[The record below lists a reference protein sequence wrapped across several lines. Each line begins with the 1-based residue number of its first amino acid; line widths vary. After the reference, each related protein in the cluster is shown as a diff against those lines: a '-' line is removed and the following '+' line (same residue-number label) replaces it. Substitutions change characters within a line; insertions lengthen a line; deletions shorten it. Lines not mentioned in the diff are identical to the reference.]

1 MAQYNF
7 YIDDE
12 LKEKTEKVLADSGIT
27 GKPKFLEEMVK
38 VYQIHLASKTDI
50 KIDMSA
56 YQNTNEQSKEAI
68 QKAFTHILTTLDYN
82 FSTLQQDKIY
92 IEEEKQTL
100 DSRTEEVK
108 IEVEKLKLEAHEE
121 LKKLTVKNE
130 LEKSTF
136 IEENKKILEENIKN
150 RELLEKS
157 QKELKSLSSIAE
169 QTNNIMQENKELRA
183 NTTELQNN
191 HSLEIDKLKKSH
203 TNLEEQYNTKMDLL
217 RASNEKLQESM
228 NKKDKELFEATH
240 TLTKCKEDLVKY
252 DKKQKEFEEITS
264 KYNQLLGKIEILESL
279 KGKNEL

>member
-1 MAQYNF
+1 
-7 YIDDE
+7 
-12 LKEKTEKVLADSGIT
+12 
-27 GKPKFLEEMVK
+27 
-38 VYQIHLASKTDI
+38 
-50 KIDMSA
+50 
-56 YQNTNEQSKEAI
+56 
-68 QKAFTHILTTLDYN
+68 
-82 FSTLQQDKIY
+82 
-92 IEEEKQTL
+92 
-100 DSRTEEVK
+100 
-108 IEVEKLKLEAHEE
+108 
-121 LKKLTVKNE
+121 VKNE

-203 TNLEEQYNTKMDLL
+203 TNLEEQYNAKMDLL

-228 NKKDKELFEATH
+228 NKKDKKLFEVTH